1 MRHFGVSCCMW
12 IAAAGL
18 AAGAE
23 PPTLSGVPAVRNVM
37 QYGVTLDGTRDCTEA
52 FQRALNE
59 VAVLGGGTVEAP
71 TGRYRFDG
79 SLEIPSNVTLRGTF
93 AYAPAHAGLRDV
105 GQKELP
111 VFGSVLEPYGGANS
125 EEGAPFLLL
134 RDNATVQGFTVH
146 YPAQD
151 PLAERPTPYPWTV
164 MMRGNNCALLDM
176 QLLNPY
182 NAIDAREN
190 QRVLIRN
197 IHGQPIHIGIFV
209 DQVYD
214 IGRIEN
220 VHWNPWWSFQTPVYR
235 WQMENGTAFI
245 FGRTDWHYVLNTFCY
260 GYHVGYHFIETEKG
274 ACNGNFLGIGAD
286 DCHTAVLVDQSAPMG
301 LLITNGEFTSFNGED
316 PVMLRVGRHHGGTVR
331 LVNCAFW
338 GPCRRIADIEGTG
351 TVGFGDCTFQDWS
364 RAPKD
369 SPDAGKE
376 FPAIRALGGS
386 VMIRGCEFMED
397 RPQLEIG
404 PRALRVLFSENFVLG
419 KTRVLNRNRDGR
431 VLIRDILET
440 PSGRDWAKR
449 YKAMPGLRAQR
460 LRQTR

>member
-1 MRHFGVSCCMW
+1 NFGWLLGVWLAVMATAS
-12 IAAAGL
+12 AEDGT
-18 AAGAE
+18 AAGA
-23 PPTLSGVPAVRNVM
+23 PASGVPAVRNVM
-37 QYGVTLDGTRDCTEA
+37 AYGVTLDGTRDCTAA
-52 FQRALNE
+52 FQQALNE
-59 VAVLGGGTVEAP
+59 VAALGGGTVEVP

-93 AYAPAHAGLRDV
+93 AYSPAHAGIRDV
-105 GQKELP
+105 GQKEPP
-111 VFGSVLEPYGGANS
+111 VFGSVLEPYGGAGS

-151 PLAERPTPYPWTV
+151 PAAEKPTPYPWTV

-176 QLLNPY
+176 QLLNPF

-197 IHGQPIHIGIFV
+197 IHGQPIHIGIIV
-209 DQVYD
+209 DKVYD

-220 VHWNPWWSFQTPVYR
+220 VHWNPWWSFRTPVYQ

-260 GYHVGYHFIETEKG
+260 GYHVGYHFTETKDG

-286 DCHTAVLVDQSAPMG
+286 DCNTAVLIDQTAPMG
-301 LLITNGEFTSFNGED
+301 LLITNGEFTSFNGDD
-316 PVMLRVGRHHGGTVR
+316 PVMIRVSRHHSGTVR
-331 LVNCAFW
+331 FVNCAFW
-338 GPCRRIADIEGTG
+338 GPCRRIADVDGTG
-351 TVGFGDCTFQDWS
+351 TVGFGDCTFQEWS
-364 RAPKD
+364 LAPKG
-369 SPDAGKE
+369 SPDADRE

-386 VMIRGCEFMED
+386 LMVRGCEFMQK

-404 PRALRVLFSENFVLG
+404 PNAMRVLFSENFVLG
-419 KTRVLNRNRDGR
+419 NLNVQNRNKDGK
-431 VLIRDILET
+431 VLIKDNLET
-440 PSGRDWAKR
+440 PLGRRWESR
-449 YKAMPGLRAQR
+449 YKTMPGLRGSR
-460 LRQTR
+460 LRK